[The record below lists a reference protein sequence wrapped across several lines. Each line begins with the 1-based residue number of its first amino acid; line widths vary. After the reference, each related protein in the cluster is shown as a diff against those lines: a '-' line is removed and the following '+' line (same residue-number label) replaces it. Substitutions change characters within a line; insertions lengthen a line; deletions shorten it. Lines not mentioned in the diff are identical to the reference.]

1 MRGIDVNLCCCDC
14 FIASALT
21 ILYECITVYI
31 HALEHDTDAEGSH
44 VQTVHVAMY
53 VYELH

>member
-1 MRGIDVNLCCCDC
+1 MHEIDVNLCCCDC

-31 HALEHDTDAEGSH
+31 HALEHGTDAEGSR
-44 VQTVHVAMY
+44 V
-53 VYELH
+53 